1 METTADELDFAF
13 TVPAQQAGMGGCNC
27 FEDVYFLERPSGVE
41 LAIGEEEVTA
51 VAWLSV
57 RELEEKLRAA
67 DAEIVPRDPVY
78 VEAFFA
84 YLGKKYARH

>member
-1 METTADELDFAF
+1 MCRYI

-41 LAIGEEEVTA
+41 MALGEAEVTA
-51 VAWLSV
+51 VAWMGV

-67 DAEIVPRDPVY
+67 DADLVPRDPVY
-78 VEAFFA
+78 VEAFFEH
-84 YLGKKYARH
+84 LRKKYARRAE